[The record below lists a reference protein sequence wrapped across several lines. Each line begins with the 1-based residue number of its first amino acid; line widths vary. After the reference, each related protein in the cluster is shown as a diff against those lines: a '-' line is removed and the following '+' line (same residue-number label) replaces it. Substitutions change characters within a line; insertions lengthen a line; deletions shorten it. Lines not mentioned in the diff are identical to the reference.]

1 MKEKDID
8 NEFKRLKKGIE
19 NGWLFSD
26 FDEED
31 EEVDKDN
38 LQLNKESIFEK
49 YKKDQRKK
57 LTNSQ
62 F

>member
-49 YKKDQRKK
+49 YKKD
-57 LTNSQ
+57 
-62 F
+62 